1 MPSSTP
7 KPEYLNYIPIFIF
20 MVIAVLVPIVTLFI
34 ARFLRPS
41 KPDRVKL
48 MPYECGIEPEGDA
61 RQRFPVRYYI
71 IALLFIVFD
80 IEAVFVFP
88 WVVIY
93 GSQNVAVM
101 TFLFVEMVVFFGIV
115 IAGFIYIWKKGAL
128 KWV

>member
-1 MPSSTP
+1 MPSP
-7 KPEYLNYIPIFIF
+7 EIKPEYLGYLPIFIF
-20 MVIAVLVPIVTLFI
+20 MIIAVLVPVIVLFI
-34 ARFLRPS
+34 GRFLRPS
-41 KPDRVKL
+41 NPDKIKL
-48 MPYECGIEPEGDA
+48 SPYECGIDPEGDA

-71 IALLFIVFD
+71 IALLFVVFD

-93 GSQNVAVM
+93 ASQNADVM
-101 TFLFVEMVVFFGIV
+101 TFLFVEMVVFFAIV

>member
-1 MPSSTP
+1 MPSPET
-7 KPEYLNYIPIFIF
+7 KPEYLGYIPIFIF
-20 MVIAVLVPIVTLFI
+20 MVIAVLVPVVTLFI
-34 ARFLRPS
+34 ARFLRPTN
-41 KPDRVKL
+41 PDKIKL
-48 MPYECGIEPEGDA
+48 SPYECGIDPEGDA

-71 IALLFIVFD
+71 IALLFVVFD

-93 GSQNVAVM
+93 ASQGANVMA
-101 TFLFVEMVVFFGIV
+101 FLFVEMVVFFAIV